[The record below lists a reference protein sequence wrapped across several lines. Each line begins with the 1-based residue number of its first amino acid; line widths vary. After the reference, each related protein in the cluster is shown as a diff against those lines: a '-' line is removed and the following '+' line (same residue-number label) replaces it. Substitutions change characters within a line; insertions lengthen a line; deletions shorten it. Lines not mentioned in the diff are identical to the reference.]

1 MSTKRRPLNKAKSAH
16 KFRKAVGKTKAAN
29 VPSKRTIMRG
39 GQRM

>member
-1 MSTKRRPLNKAKSAH
+1 MSLKRRPVNKSRSAS
-16 KFRKAVGKTKAAN
+16 KFRKQASKTKAAN